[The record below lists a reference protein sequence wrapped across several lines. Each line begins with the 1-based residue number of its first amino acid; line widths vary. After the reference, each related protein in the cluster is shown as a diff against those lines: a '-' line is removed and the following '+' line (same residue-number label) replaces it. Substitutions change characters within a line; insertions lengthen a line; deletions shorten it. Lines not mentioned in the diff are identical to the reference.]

1 MRKMGTVSG
10 HKLDASTET
19 EPFWWLNI
27 SIVPNW
33 TPQTCHVSTCENPC
47 ENPRVSQLGRSEA
60 EHLVMGNGEPWHM
73 GVSLVIRIPPNEWFT
88 MENAI

>member
-60 EHLVMGNGEPWHM
+60 EHLGKRG
-73 GVSLVIRIPPNEWFT
+73 T
-88 MENAI
+88 MAYGGFPSHGGTPGWVVCGGNAI